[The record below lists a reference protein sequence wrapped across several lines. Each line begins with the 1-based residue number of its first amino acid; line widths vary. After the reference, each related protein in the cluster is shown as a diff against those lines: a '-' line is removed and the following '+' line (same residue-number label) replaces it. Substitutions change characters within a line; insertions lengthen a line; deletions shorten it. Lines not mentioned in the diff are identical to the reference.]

1 MGTSSYVTT
10 SWTMATN
17 MAGIGA
23 AVQMVVNHL
32 TKITVK
38 SAECHSYIRI
48 NECSGKMAIESDY
61 QAKTNKVS

>member
-1 MGTSSYVTT
+1 
-10 SWTMATN
+10 MATN